1 MKGQWYGLEVGFCES
16 GEILWNYCGEV
27 ITLRIGACDRNI
39 KGLCASVVAIADQ
52 FRFLGNCPPTPPLS
66 QHLHLLFIWGKM
78 LSKGR
83 GRWAV
88 SQKPKLIRNCYLRA
102 KRTTIKIHQNFFL
115 FYSFCAL
122 RLLGLVCVQTTPPLK
137 KIGERLLPEYF
148 LGEGPSVH
156 RLGLV
161 LPSSV
166 ASNRTE
172 MAKNTT

>member
-16 GEILWNYCGEV
+16 GEIVWNYCCGE
-27 ITLRIGACDRNI
+27 ITLRIGNP
-39 KGLCASVVAIADQ
+39 DQ

-78 LSKGR
+78 LSRGR

-88 SQKPKLIRNCYLRA
+88 SQKPKWIRNCYLRA

-122 RLLGLVCVQTTPPLK
+122 RLLGLVCVQKTPPLK
-137 KIGERLLPEYF
+137 KIGERVLPEYF
-148 LGEGPSVH
+148 LGEGLSVH

-161 LPSSV
+161 LPSSL
-166 ASNRTE
+166 ASNHTE

>member
-16 GEILWNYCGEV
+16 GEIVWNYCGGE
-27 ITLRIGACDRNI
+27 IALRIGNP
-39 KGLCASVVAIADQ
+39 DQ
-52 FRFLGNCPPTPPLS
+52 FRFLGNCPPIPPLS

-78 LSKGR
+78 LSRGR

-88 SQKPKLIRNCYLRA
+88 SQKPKWIRNCYLRA

-122 RLLGLVCVQTTPPLK
+122 RLLGLVCVQKTPPLK
-137 KIGERLLPEYF
+137 KIGERVLPDYF

-161 LPSSV
+161 LPSSL

>member
-1 MKGQWYGLEVGFCES
+1 M
-16 GEILWNYCGEV
+16 WNYCGGE
-27 ITLRIGACDRNI
+27 ITLRIGNP
-39 KGLCASVVAIADQ
+39 DQ
-52 FRFLGNCPPTPPLS
+52 FRFLGNCPPTPPLR

-78 LSKGR
+78 LSRGR

-88 SQKPKLIRNCYLRA
+88 SQKPKLICNCYLRA

-137 KIGERLLPEYF
+137 KIGERVLPEYF

-161 LPSSV
+161 LPSSL

>member
-16 GEILWNYCGEV
+16 GEIVWNYCGGE
-27 ITLRIGACDRNI
+27 IALRIGNP
-39 KGLCASVVAIADQ
+39 DQ

-78 LSKGR
+78 LSRGR

-88 SQKPKLIRNCYLRA
+88 SQKPKWIRNCYLRA

-122 RLLGLVCVQTTPPLK
+122 RLLGLVCVQKTPPLK
-137 KIGERLLPEYF
+137 KIGERVLPEYF

-161 LPSSV
+161 LPSSL

>member
-16 GEILWNYCGEV
+16 GEIVWNYCGGE
-27 ITLRIGACDRNI
+27 IALRIGNP
-39 KGLCASVVAIADQ
+39 DQ

-78 LSKGR
+78 LFRGR

-88 SQKPKLIRNCYLRA
+88 SQKPKWIRNCYLRA

-122 RLLGLVCVQTTPPLK
+122 RLLGLVCVQKTPPLK
-137 KIGERLLPEYF
+137 KIGERVLPEYF

-161 LPSSV
+161 LPSSL

>member
-16 GEILWNYCGEV
+16 GEIVWNYCGRE
-27 ITLRIGACDRNI
+27 ITLRIGNP
-39 KGLCASVVAIADQ
+39 DQ

-78 LSKGR
+78 LSRGR

-88 SQKPKLIRNCYLRA
+88 SQKPKWIRNCYLRA

-122 RLLGLVCVQTTPPLK
+122 RLLGLVCVQKTPPLK
-137 KIGERLLPEYF
+137 KIGERVLPEYF

-161 LPSSV
+161 LPSSL

>member
-1 MKGQWYGLEVGFCES
+1 MKGRWYGLEVGFCES
-16 GEILWNYCGEV
+16 GEILWNYCGGE
-27 ITLRIGACDRNI
+27 ITLRIGN
-39 KGLCASVVAIADQ
+39 LDQ
-52 FRFLGNCPPTPPLS
+52 FRFLGNCLPTPPLG

-137 KIGERLLPEYF
+137 KIGERVLPEYF

-161 LPSSV
+161 LPSSL

>member
-16 GEILWNYCGEV
+16 GEILWNYNYCGGE
-27 ITLRIGACDRNI
+27 ITLRIGNP
-39 KGLCASVVAIADQ
+39 DQ

-78 LSKGR
+78 LSRGR

-88 SQKPKLIRNCYLRA
+88 SQKPKLICNCYLRA

-137 KIGERLLPEYF
+137 KIGERVLPEYF

-161 LPSSV
+161 LPSSL

>member
-1 MKGQWYGLEVGFCES
+1 
-16 GEILWNYCGEV
+16 
-27 ITLRIGACDRNI
+27 
-39 KGLCASVVAIADQ
+39 
-52 FRFLGNCPPTPPLS
+52 
-66 QHLHLLFIWGKM
+66 M

-161 LPSSV
+161 IPSSV

-172 MAKNTT
+172 MAKNTTKLNLAQRLRLCERSYIYYISLHFICSSNICVRV